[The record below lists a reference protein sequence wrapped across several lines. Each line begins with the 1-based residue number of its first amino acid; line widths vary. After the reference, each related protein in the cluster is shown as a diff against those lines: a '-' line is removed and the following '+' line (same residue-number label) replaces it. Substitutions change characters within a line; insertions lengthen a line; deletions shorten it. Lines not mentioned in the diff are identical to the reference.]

1 MARLITT
8 QLKRYK
14 LVSFI
19 ILIIFSPILLPLALI
34 IKIGEFGEFVLDFV
48 IDIMEPIRE
57 FLVKTLKFDKVAM
70 KQRESGK
77 FDKKYGKER
86 MYK

>member
-1 MARLITT
+1 MRL
-8 QLKRYK
+8 KC
-14 LVSFI
+14 
-19 ILIIFSPILLPLALI
+19 
-34 IKIGEFGEFVLDFV
+34 
-48 IDIMEPIRE
+48 IDN
-57 FLVKTLKFDKVAM
+57 VAM

>member
-1 MARLITT
+1 MARLITL

-14 LVSFI
+14 LLSVLIFI
-19 ILIIFSPILLPLALI
+19 PFIVVIVPLAI
-34 IKIGEFGEFVLDFV
+34 FIKLGDIAEFILDKV
-48 IDIMEPIRE
+48 VNTMDYIRE
-57 FLVKTLKFDKVAM
+57 FLVKVLRFDEVAM
-70 KQRESGK
+70 KQEESGK